1 LSAVRSSSR
10 VYAQL
15 LRTLKLALTLLQVV
29 SGKIQATTFLCA
41 PDLIRTITPRLGR
54 ILGPRGL
61 MPSDRRGTVT
71 EDFAGYMRRLN
82 SSEEWKGDK
91 RGTIRM
97 PIAKV
102 RCPLARSA
110 FLLICMLLDG
120 LAHVRR

>member
-1 LSAVRSSSR
+1 
-10 VYAQL
+10 VYVHLL
-15 LRTLKLALTLLQVV
+15 LRTLALALTPLQVV

-102 RCPLARSA
+102 RCPLER
-110 FLLICMLLDG
+110 
-120 LAHVRR
+120 